1 MKQRTARTWIN
12 VLFVILIAASLVLAF
27 MPRSSRL
34 QLFVPE
40 KSQTDAKE
48 QVLSAAGMYSGTA
61 AEGVSDTT
69 DSGQECITIEL
80 PKEESDQDSIAV
92 VSQSPDLNA
101 YYYWGIQFMKYY
113 SASSLNAYSET
124 TFTHPKN
131 TYFEDDMTFAEAVE
145 KYQAEGYMLLFSVKG
160 DSRRGWSDE
169 MEEAMRS
176 AGIETTPRKGA
187 YFSAYI
193 AYVYQGETFSEA
205 DDTTVTKYIT
215 INGHRIYMTSAGV
228 YHGNR
233 SSIRIDGD
241 ECSASGN
248 GINLT
253 VYDPET
259 GSLIDAISWNTNTSD
274 PVMTRDDSLFY
285 TEYTITISGQLLDMF
300 AVRQQIVTMLFR
312 DLYLLLAFVLVLMF
326 LDARNI
332 EKHIALGTPVKT
344 WTIVLKQIPIV
355 LLGVLAVAA
364 DIGYTY
370 LRTSFKDVSME
381 QLVFHMNTNLTGTNW
396 STFSDLFE
404 GMGLGAGII
413 AASGILLAIL
423 YVHLGKH
430 PEQKK
435 WKFRMR
441 SVFWLRWTTVLAAIV
456 AISVAVD
463 SFWWNYGVYDYLVN
477 SNFDAEVFDDYYAD
491 PSEVQITFPEEK
503 KNLIYIYMESMEI
516 SAADEASGGG
526 KAFNAIPELTE
537 LAFENDNFEG
547 EETGVLNGGIP
558 LTNCTWTI
566 AGITAQSAGVYLGV
580 DNAMANRRGSMEQ
593 FLPGATT
600 IGDILEENGY
610 TNVFMLGSDAKF
622 GNRNEFFGEHGD
634 FEIDDYYWAKREGL
648 IPPDYFV
655 WWGYEDKKLFE
666 YAKDKATELA
676 EGDQPFNLT
685 LLTVDTHFTGG
696 YLCEDCP
703 DTYSQQ
709 YSNVIA
715 CSSKRVADFVA
726 WVQEQDWGKD
736 TVIVLSGDHLCMDSQ
751 YYSDMPSGYERKT
764 YVCIINSQKE
774 ETDKRRTFAT
784 IDLFPTTLAALG
796 AEIEGDR
803 LGLGTDLYSDTPT
816 LVELRGED
824 WMNSQFAMNS
834 DFYKQKI
841 LYGNDVTDSE

>member
-1 MKQRTARTWIN
+1 MQTRIK
-12 VLFVILIAASLVLAF
+12 VLFSILIGASLVLAF
-27 MPRSSRL
+27 APRSSRL

-40 KSQTDAKE
+40 KSQTERKE
-48 QVLSAAGMYSGTA
+48 QVLSATGTYSDPA

-69 DSGQECITIEL
+69 DSGQPCITIEL
-80 PKEESDQDSIAV
+80 PRKQKGQDTITV
-92 VSQSPDLNA
+92 ISQSPDLNA
-101 YYYWGIQFMKYY
+101 FYYWGIQFMKYFNA
-113 SASSLNAYSET
+113 SALNAYSET
-124 TFTHPKN
+124 TFTHPEN
-131 TYFEDDMTFAEAVE
+131 AYFEDSMTFAEAVK
-145 KYQAEGYMLLFSVKG
+145 KYQEEGYLLLFSVKG

-169 MEEAMRS
+169 MEEAMHD
-176 AGIETTPRKGA
+176 AGIETTPHKGT
-187 YFSAYI
+187 YFSAYL
-193 AYVYQGETFSEA
+193 AYAYNGETFSELS
-205 DDTTVTKYIT
+205 DTTETKYLT
-215 INGHRIYMTSAGV
+215 INDHRIYMTSAGV

-241 ECSASGN
+241 ECSAGGN

-253 VYDPET
+253 VYDPGT
-259 GSLIDAISWNTNTSD
+259 GTLIDAISWNTNTQD
-274 PVMTRDDSLFY
+274 PVMTRKDELFY
-285 TEYTITISGQLLDMF
+285 TEYAITIGSQLLDML
-300 AVRQQIVTMLFR
+300 AVRQQIVSTLFR
-312 DLYLLLAFVLVLMF
+312 DLYLLLAFMLGFMF
-326 LDARNI
+326 LDARNS
-332 EKHIALGTPVKT
+332 EKHIADGTPAKT
-344 WTIVLKQIPIV
+344 WTIVVKQIPIV
-355 LLGVLAVAA
+355 LLGLLAIAA

-370 LRTSFKDVSME
+370 LRSSFKDVSME

-413 AASGILLAIL
+413 LAAGIVLALL
-423 YVHLGKH
+423 YVRLGKH

-441 SVFWLRWTTVLAAIV
+441 SIFWLRWTSVIAAIV
-456 AISVAVD
+456 AISVVVD

-477 SNFDAEVFDDYYAD
+477 SNFDAEVFDDYYVD
-491 PSEVQITFPEEK
+491 PSEVRITFPEEK

-526 KAFNAIPELTE
+526 KAFNAIPELTQ

-580 DNAMANRRGSMEQ
+580 DNAMANRRGSMQQ
-593 FLPGATT
+593 FLPGAVTV
-600 IGDILEENGY
+600 GDILEANGY
-610 TNVFMLGSDAKF
+610 RNVFMLGSDAKF

-634 FEIDDYYWAKREGL
+634 FEIDDYYWAKHKGL
-648 IPPDYFV
+648 IPSDYFV
-655 WWGYEDKKLFE
+655 WWGYEDRKLFE
-666 YAKDKATELA
+666 YAKDKASELA

-703 DTYSQQ
+703 DTYAQQ

-715 CSSKRVADFVA
+715 CSSKRVAEFVQ

-736 TVIVLSGDHLCMDSQ
+736 TVIVLSGDHLCMDSK

-764 YVCIINSQKE
+764 YVCVLNSQKE
-774 ETDKRRTFAT
+774 ETAKRRTFAT
-784 IDLFPTTLAALG
+784 IDLFPTTLSALG

-841 LYGNDVTDSE
+841 LYGNDETAGG